1 MIICHEH
8 KFIFIKT
15 RKTAGTSI
23 ETALSMFCGESDSLT
38 SLSSE
43 DESARK
49 DLGLRGMQNIH
60 VPLLRYSKVDL
71 VNLAKLQR
79 KRFHNHSPAAEVRRY
94 VGKDKWSKYFV
105 FCVERNQFDRAV
117 SQYFWKNR
125 KLTEKPDM
133 TEFFRTLSTPSM
145 SNWNVYSS
153 KDELLVDKVLR
164 YESLDQELSEVGNL
178 LGINIDISSIHAKSH
193 TRTDKRNYT
202 EIIDNKSRLIIE
214 ERCAKEIKHFGYQW
228 LD

>member
-1 MIICHEH
+1 
-8 KFIFIKT
+8 
-15 RKTAGTSI
+15 
-23 ETALSMFCGESDSLT
+23 
-38 SLSSE
+38 
-43 DESARK
+43 
-49 DLGLRGMQNIH
+49 MQNIH

-105 FCVERNQFDRAV
+105 FCVERNPFDRAV

-214 ERCAKEIKHFGYQW
+214 ERCAKEIKQFGYQW

>member
-1 MIICHEH
+1 
-8 KFIFIKT
+8 
-15 RKTAGTSI
+15 
-23 ETALSMFCGESDSLT
+23 MFCGESDSLT

-105 FCVERNQFDRAV
+105 FCVERNPFDRAV

-125 KLTEKPDM
+125 KLAEKPDM

-153 KDELLVDKVLR
+153 KDGLLVDKVLR
-164 YESLDQELSEVGNL
+164 YENLDQELSEVGNL